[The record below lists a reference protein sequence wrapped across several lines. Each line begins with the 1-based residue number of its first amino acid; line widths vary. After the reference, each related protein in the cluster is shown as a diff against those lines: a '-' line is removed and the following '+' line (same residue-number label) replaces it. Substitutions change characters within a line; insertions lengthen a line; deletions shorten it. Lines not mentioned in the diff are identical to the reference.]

1 MADDTP
7 VTPSTE
13 PRFKPF
19 GSIRCAVCNQM
30 TGIVTFGAGSRL
42 VNALIIRQGDD
53 ECLVIHRCV
62 RRKRRE
68 TSRVARFQ
76 DGPDDPT

>member
-1 MADDTP
+1 
-7 VTPSTE
+7 
-13 PRFKPF
+13 
-19 GSIRCAVCNQM
+19 M